1 MSEIK
6 DLTRFVQNIG
16 VQQRIEKLLGERA
29 GQFTTS
35 LVTAVNNSYMLQK
48 CEPETV
54 LSAALTAASM
64 DLPINPNLGFAALV
78 PYKDGRSGKYLCQF
92 QIMWKGFV
100 QLAQRS
106 GRYKTI
112 SAIPV
117 YAGQLK
123 ANDPL
128 RGIVFDWS
136 IKPKKD
142 AEPIGYASYFEL
154 LNGFEKTL
162 YMTKHQVDDHGKKY
176 SQSYKSDIAKKEHKS
191 LWSTDFDTMALK
203 TVVKLLISKFG
214 PMSTNIEKALEN
226 DQAVLKG
233 EERTFIDNDELEAEK
248 ATDKEQDEIVAA
260 NSAPAEVV
268 HEVVPEAPK
277 APEPPKKTVKEQV
290 AERGWN
296 KEGKQTKIETGEQTG
311 DTPT

>member
-1 MSEIK
+1 MTNA
-6 DLTRFVQNIG
+6 LTKFVRDDNVQKRIESLL
-16 VQQRIEKLLGERA
+16 QQRA
-29 GQFTTS
+29 PQFTTS
-35 LVTAVNNSYMLQK
+35 LITAVNNNYMLQK
-48 CEPETV
+48 CDPDTV
-54 LSAALTAASM
+54 VGAALTAASM

-78 PYKDGRSGKYLCQF
+78 PYKVGRTGKYQCQF

-112 SAIPV
+112 SAVPV

-123 ANDPL
+123 STDPL
-128 RGIVFDWS
+128 RGFVWDWS
-136 IKPKKD
+136 VEAKGAPV
-142 AEPIGYASYFEL
+142 GYAAYFEL
-154 LNGFEKTL
+154 LNGFEKTF
-162 YMTKHQVDDHGKKY
+162 YMTRTQADNHGQKY
-176 SQSYKSDIAKKEHKS
+176 SQSYKADIKNKERKS
-191 LWSTDFDTMALK
+191 LWSTDFDSMALK
-203 TVVKLLISKFG
+203 TVVKQLISKFG
-214 PMSTNIEKALEN
+214 PMSTSLEQALEN

-233 EERTFIDNDELEAEK
+233 EQRTYIDNDELEAEK
-248 ATDKEQDEIVAA
+248 ATDEEQDAIVAA

-296 KEGKQTKIETGEQTG
+296 KEGKQTKIDTEEPVG
-311 DTPT
+311 DTPS